1 VVVSPPATTLNCAGG
16 GCVLT
21 LSTAARVTATIVS
34 HSCSAIGNAVVL
46 TAPITETL
54 FADGCTAPINAPVV
68 VNGGTSFA
76 ANTTLQFAVRS
87 GFSSSASLVFPP
99 SVRVTGNFAG
109 GWTLTFDDGY
119 GGAGEPDFKRP
130 RRAHHRHAVIL

>member
-1 VVVSPPATTLNCAGG
+1 MKSVSLSFRASNPLPGRRGGKGRKRPPGYPF
-16 GCVLT
+16 
-21 LSTAARVTATIVS
+21 AAAF
-34 HSCSAIGNAVVL
+34 L

-68 VNGGTSFA
+68 ANGGTSFA

-119 GGAGEPDFKRP
+119 GGAGEPDFNDLVVLIIATP
-130 RRAHHRHAVIL
+130 